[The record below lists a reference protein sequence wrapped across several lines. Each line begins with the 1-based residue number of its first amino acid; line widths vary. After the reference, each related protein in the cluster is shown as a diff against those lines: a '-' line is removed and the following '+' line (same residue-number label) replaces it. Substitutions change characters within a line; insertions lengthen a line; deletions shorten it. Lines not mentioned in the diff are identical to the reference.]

1 MKIKR
6 SLRLYFRYISVVL
19 RSAMEYKMSFL
30 LMIAGR
36 FVVAFNGFIA
46 LYFLFSGFSD
56 IKGYTYGDILLCFSV
71 MQLSFAIAECIGS
84 GFKGFGSM
92 VKEGKFDRMLLRP
105 CSPILQVLGSRFE
118 LGRIGPM
125 LSAIIILFIGIE
137 RSQVNWEPDTLLT
150 LMLMIVG
157 GIILFVAL
165 FMLEAAICF
174 FTIEDTS
181 FVNILTYGAKE
192 HGKYPIDIYGKG
204 LMNFC
209 TYIIPYILIQY
220 YPLQYLLGRSE
231 QWRYAL
237 YPLGTAVFLGVIYAF
252 WRLGMKNYKS
262 SGS

>member
-1 MKIKR
+1 M
-6 SLRLYFRYISVVL
+6 RLYFRYISVVL
-19 RSAMEYKMSFL
+19 RSAMQYKVSFL
-30 LMIAGR
+30 LMIVGR
-36 FVVAFNGFIA
+36 FIVAFNGFIA
-46 LYFLFSGFSD
+46 IYFLFSGFSD

-71 MQLSFAIAECIGS
+71 MQLSFAIAECVGS
-84 GFKGFGSM
+84 GFKGFSGM

-105 CSPILQVLGSRFE
+105 CSPILQLLGSRYE

-125 LSAIIILFIGIE
+125 LSAVIILLVGIGN
-137 RSQVNWEPDTLLT
+137 SQVDWEIDTILT
-150 LMLMIVG
+150 LGLMIVV
-157 GIILFVAL
+157 GILLFLAL

-174 FTIEDTS
+174 FSIEDTS

-192 HGKYPIDIYGKG
+192 HGKYPFDIYGKG

-209 TYIIPYILIQY
+209 TYVIPYTLIQY

-231 QWRYAL
+231 HWRYAF
-237 YPLGTAVFLGVIYAF
+237 YPLGTVIFLGVIYAF